1 MINLNKFIEIL
12 IYQNPFLHCLL
23 VLNIKYCLTKFK
35 IIKKNVREIYLLI
48 QTNLISYLKRNIL
61 MIKEIK
67 YLTYFHKYQKLKKL
81 LKDFIQIGY
90 AKCVIK
96 KLLNL

>member
-1 MINLNKFIEIL
+1 
-12 IYQNPFLHCLL
+12 
-23 VLNIKYCLTKFK
+23 
-35 IIKKNVREIYLLI
+35 
-48 QTNLISYLKRNIL
+48 